1 MQESHSEDQQ
11 SLEAKLV
18 ATLHRA
24 WNSGCPVAG
33 RSQEAWAER
42 ASVARRRWFSFE
54 RRKPEKV
61 DDTLARRIE
70 DVARCLCEKYERGGL
85 KMAWA
90 VITDY
95 RWLAEQL
102 SEVFPP
108 PPPSD
113 SPASGVASEQ
123 QRKSKAQT

>member
-1 MQESHSEDQQ
+1 MYGSHSEDQQ

-18 ATLHRA
+18 ATLERA

-33 RSQEAWAER
+33 WSQEMWAEK

-54 RRKPEKV
+54 RRKPEKT
-61 DDTLARRIE
+61 DGTLAQRIE
-70 DVARCLCEKYERGGL
+70 DLARCLCEKYERGGL
-85 KMAWA
+85 KMAGA

-102 SEVFPP
+102 SEVFPQP
-108 PPPSD
+108 LS
-113 SPASGVASEQ
+113 
-123 QRKSKAQT
+123 